1 MLLAAAGAQSDVR
14 IVGVEGAVADN
25 VLAHLDLD
33 DEPCD
38 APERRIAQR
47 LRAAPAQVRSALEA
61 FGYYAPEIATQSV
74 PREGCWHV
82 ELTIDPGPR
91 VVLRR
96 VDVAIDGEAADDP
109 AFAAIRAAPGLAPGA
124 PLEHAA
130 YEELKRRLVDLAA
143 ERGYAEARFDA
154 SRIDVYPAE
163 LAADVTLRFDSGPRY
178 RFGPI
183 VLEQD
188 VLSERMVRSYLG
200 FEPGEPYDNRRL
212 AALYVEL
219 SESGYFSS
227 IDVRPEAPDDETR
240 TIPVRIALA
249 GAPRRLIT
257 YGAGFS
263 TDTGP
268 RVTFG
273 RTNRRW
279 NDRGH
284 QFGVSAQL
292 SPVTSEV
299 TANYRFPF
307 GDPRFQWVSFDAG
320 ARREV
325 TDTSE
330 SEGLEISAR
339 RVFERPGAWTR
350 TELVTWL
357 IEDFEVADQVGRS
370 RILMPAIDWMRLR
383 ADNTIRPR
391 RGSKIDIE
399 VRGGSDRL
407 GSDTSFLQ
415 TIVEGKWIWS
425 APSSARFIVRTRA
438 GVTWEREFEQLPPS
452 VRFFAGGDNSVRGY
466 SFESLGPADEDGR
479 IIGGAKLLTASFE
492 YEHPLKG
499 RWGLAAF
506 VDSGNAFNGSSVDAR
521 TGAGLG
527 GRWQSPLGP
536 VRLDLAVP
544 LDDEDRSFRVHV
556 SLGPDL

>member
-466 SFESLGPADEDGR
+466 AFEALGPVDETGKV
-479 IIGGAKLLTASFE
+479 IGGAKLLTASFE
-492 YEHPLKG
+492 YEHPLTG
-499 RWGLAAF
+499 RWSLAAF
-506 VDSGNAFNGSSVDAR
+506 VDSGNAFNGSRIDAK

-536 VRLDLAVP
+536 IRLDLAVP
-544 LDDEDRSFRVHV
+544 VDDEARSFRIHV

>member
-1 MLLAAAGAQSDVR
+1 
-14 IVGVEGAVADN
+14 EGAVADN

-240 TIPVRIALA
+240 
-249 GAPRRLIT
+249 
-257 YGAGFS
+257 
-263 TDTGP
+263 
-268 RVTFG
+268 
-273 RTNRRW
+273 
-279 NDRGH
+279 
-284 QFGVSAQL
+284 
-292 SPVTSEV
+292 
-299 TANYRFPF
+299 
-307 GDPRFQWVSFDAG
+307 
-320 ARREV
+320 
-325 TDTSE
+325 
-330 SEGLEISAR
+330 
-339 RVFERPGAWTR
+339 
-350 TELVTWL
+350 
-357 IEDFEVADQVGRS
+357 
-370 RILMPAIDWMRLR
+370 
-383 ADNTIRPR
+383 
-391 RGSKIDIE
+391 
-399 VRGGSDRL
+399 
-407 GSDTSFLQ
+407 
-415 TIVEGKWIWS
+415 
-425 APSSARFIVRTRA
+425 
-438 GVTWEREFEQLPPS
+438 
-452 VRFFAGGDNSVRGY
+452 
-466 SFESLGPADEDGR
+466 
-479 IIGGAKLLTASFE
+479 
-492 YEHPLKG
+492 
-499 RWGLAAF
+499 
-506 VDSGNAFNGSSVDAR
+506 
-521 TGAGLG
+521 
-527 GRWQSPLGP
+527 
-536 VRLDLAVP
+536 
-544 LDDEDRSFRVHV
+544 
-556 SLGPDL
+556 

>member
-1 MLLAAAGAQSDVR
+1 VLLAAAGAQSDVR